1 MSHSDYMWVGCDC
14 LGLVVFRLGC
24 GVRVYG
30 RGEVVD
36 CAQGEGGLRRSIPDS
51 GGVRWWGRIG
61 ERVFAVGGSGWSLG
75 V

>member
-1 MSHSDYMWVGCDC
+1 MWSFNVSES
-14 LGLVVFRLGC
+14 FRLCVG
-24 GVRVYG
+24 RVVG
-30 RGEVVD
+30 LWCPSIRGGVVD
-36 CAQGEGGLRRSIPDS
+36 GAQGEGGLRRSIPDS